1 MIKKTFIYLMLTLFT
16 TAVAAEELFM
26 KCDAFTYKYI
36 QDPAGDKV
44 FWKHKKWSKNK
55 YKEWCAE
62 ALTEGDIKDGIL
74 AREGWTRIIKDNKA
88 TCLTKKTTF
97 KNNIE
102 ETNAAS
108 VSDFINLT
116 RHVEW
121 YHTNSGSKKNVKDI
135 TCKKRKK

>member
-1 MIKKTFIYLMLTLFT
+1 MLTLFT

-26 KCDAFTYKYI
+26 KCGQTTYKYV

-44 FWKHKKWSKNK
+44 FWKNKKWSKNK
-55 YKEWCAE
+55 YKEWCVD
-62 ALTEGDIKDGIL
+62 ALNERDIKVGIL
-74 AREGWTRIIKDNKA
+74 TREGGVRIIKDNRA

-102 ETNAAS
+102 ETNAAI

-116 RHVEW
+116 RHEEW

>member
-26 KCDAFTYKYI
+26 KCGKFSYKYV
-36 QDPAGDKV
+36 QDPTEDKV
-44 FWKHKKWSKNK
+44 FYKSSRGTKNK

-62 ALTEGDIKDGIL
+62 TPSGNQIK
-74 AREGWTRIIKDNKA
+74 REGWVRIIKDNKA
-88 TCLTKKTTF
+88 TCLTKKITYKDNTERS
-97 KNNIE
+97 NGV
-102 ETNAAS
+102 S
-108 VSDFINLT
+108 VSDFVNLT
-116 RHVEW
+116 RHIEW